1 MGLAAEDGEEPGGG
15 ALCSGGP
22 PPPPPGDAADAAPP
36 PADEEVAEAEEGKGE
51 LSGTVLAR
59 SSRLGS
65 SGGSRGGS

>member
-15 ALCSGGP
+15 ALCSGG

-65 SGGSRGGS
+65 SGGSRRGS